1 MPAPVYPLAA
11 VGLGLVFA
19 WSGVAKVFRFSRWRA
34 ALDGYGLSGVGPTLA
49 LAVPVVEL
57 AVPALMLSAHSRAG
71 AALALG
77 LLALFSATIL
87 RARAARGDRLPCGC
101 FGGAD
106 ERDYRLMLARNATL
120 GLLAAVV
127 LARGRDLQPLEGLG
141 APDAADIVPVIL
153 VVVGAVMIAWLLR
166 VALSGAQD
174 DTQPTHKEP
183 H

>member
-1 MPAPVYPLAA
+1 MPAAVYPLAA
-11 VGLGLVFA
+11 AALGLVFA

-34 ALDGYGLSGVGPTLA
+34 ALEGYGLAGTGPALA

-57 AVPALMLSAHSRAG
+57 GVPALMLSSRTLAG
-71 AALALG
+71 SALALG

-87 RARAARGDRLPCGC
+87 RARTVRGNRLPCGC

-106 ERDYRLMLARNATL
+106 ERDYRMMLARNATL

-127 LARGRDLQPLEGLG
+127 LVRGRDLQTLEGLG
-141 APDAADIVPVIL
+141 APDAADIVPVVL
-153 VVVGAVMIAWLLR
+153 VVVGVVMIAWLLR

-174 DTQPTHKEP
+174 DTQGTHKEP